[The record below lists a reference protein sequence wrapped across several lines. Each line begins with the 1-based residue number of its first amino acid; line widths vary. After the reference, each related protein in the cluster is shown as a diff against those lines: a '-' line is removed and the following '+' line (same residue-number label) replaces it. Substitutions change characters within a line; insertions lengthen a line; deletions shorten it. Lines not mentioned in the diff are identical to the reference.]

1 MGSGPLVASQFSSE
15 QGPESEKRAGRLPTG
30 ESLSRSCKSKAHFQS
45 GEIKV
50 SKAFVSMA
58 AAAVFS
64 LAVSSPATAAQA
76 KPTTAAPAKPA
87 PAAKP
92 APTRAAV
99 LKGLETN
106 FKAMDTNGDGTLSSA
121 EISAAEAKAIQQR
134 VGALRTR
141 VEGEFTKLDT
151 NKDGILTK
159 AEFMAAAPT
168 APATAPN
175 PTNMMGQLDK
185 NKDGKIS
192 LDEYRAPVLARFD
205 SADTNKDGT
214 ISQAERQAAAKT
226 AQAKR

>member
-1 MGSGPLVASQFSSE
+1 
-15 QGPESEKRAGRLPTG
+15 
-30 ESLSRSCKSKAHFQS
+30 
-45 GEIKV
+45 
-50 SKAFVSMA
+50 MA
-58 AAAVFS
+58 AAALFG
-64 LAVSSPATAAQA
+64 LAVSSPAAAAQA

-92 APTRAAV
+92 APTRATVMKSLDA
-99 LKGLETN
+99 N

-134 VGALRTR
+134 VAALRTR

-159 AEFMAAAPT
+159 AEFMAAAPA
-168 APATAPN
+168 APTTAPN

-185 NKDGKIS
+185 NKDGKVS

-205 SADTNKDGT
+205 GADTNKDGT
-214 ISQAERQAAAKT
+214 ISPAERQAAAKT